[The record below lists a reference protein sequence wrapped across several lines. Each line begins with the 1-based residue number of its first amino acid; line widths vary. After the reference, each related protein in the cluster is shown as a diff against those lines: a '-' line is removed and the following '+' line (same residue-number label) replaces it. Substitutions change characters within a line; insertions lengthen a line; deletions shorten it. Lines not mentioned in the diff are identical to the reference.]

1 MRLSKRWTMLLTNT
15 GAIIMTLL
23 LTWIS
28 VAKENSLV
36 LPAVA
41 GILMLVIC
49 FLSVKTALVILVMS
63 MLLSPEIGVGST
75 SKRDI
80 TIRFDDLLLLIIT
93 VGWLLRMAVLKDVG
107 FMRKTPL
114 NKPIIGFCFLAILST
129 SFGIFRGN
137 VNLLSG
143 MFFVLK
149 LIEYFFVFY
158 MVVNYIETPKD
169 IYLFLRMLLLVCGI
183 VCIYALFQV
192 AIGGDVAAPFEGSTG
207 ERNTLGGYLVL
218 IASVAGGLLF
228 YRDKGKG
235 PFNVIVLLTGIIAVL
250 LFSLSRSGWSG
261 LVISFAAL
269 FIIMRQFKI
278 FVIITIL
285 VIPLAPFLIP
295 KEAKERFEYTFTE
308 SYAAHRQQIEV
319 FGIRLDGSSSARLRS
334 YGLVLQ
340 EVSKHLFFGYGI
352 TGFAFIDGQFFR
364 TLSEMGVIG
373 LGVFIWLLVAIY
385 RLILHTKKIE
395 DLPDTFRG
403 IIVGFQAGFWGVI
416 MHALTAN
423 TFIIIRIAEPF
434 WFFTGLITVMYLLYN
449 KNNTNIATTT
459 TASPDTA
466 AAINGNSGVSA

>member
-1 MRLSKRWTMLLTNT
+1 MRLGKRWTMLLTNAV
-15 GAIIMTLL
+15 AILMTLL

-28 VAKENSLV
+28 IAKENSLV
-36 LPAVA
+36 LPAIA

-49 FLSVKTALVILVMS
+49 FLSVKTALAILIMS
-63 MLLSPEIGVGST
+63 MLLSPEIGIGST

-93 VGWLLRMAVLKDVG
+93 IGWLLRMAVFKDIG

-114 NKPIIGFCFLAILST
+114 NKPIIGFCLLAILST

-158 MVVNYIETPKD
+158 MVVNYVRTADD

-192 AIGGDVAAPFEGSTG
+192 AVGGDVAAPFEGSTG
-207 ERNTLGGYLVL
+207 EKNTLGGYLVL

-228 YRDKGKG
+228 YRDKGKS
-235 PFNVIVLLTGIIAVL
+235 PLMTIILLTGIVAVL

-261 LVISFAAL
+261 LIISFAAL

-285 VIPLAPFLIP
+285 MIPLTPMLIP
-295 KEAKERFEYTFTE
+295 KEAKERFEYTFSE
-308 SYAAHRQQIEV
+308 SYAAHRKQIEI
-319 FGIRLDGSSSARLRS
+319 FGIRLDGSSSARIRS
-334 YGLVLQ
+334 YGLVLR
-340 EVSKHLFFGYGI
+340 EASKHLFFGYGI

-364 TLSEMGVIG
+364 TLSETGVIG
-373 LGVFIWLLVAIY
+373 LGVFIWLLAAVY
-385 RLILHTKKIE
+385 QLILKTKNI
-395 DLPDTFRG
+395 DAIPDTFRG
-403 IIVGFQAGFWGVI
+403 MIVGFQAGFWGII

-434 WFFTGLITVMYLLYN
+434 WFFTGLITVVHLLYN
-449 KNNTNIATTT
+449 KKDTPADSRNTT
-459 TASPDTA
+459 PP
-466 AAINGNSGVSA
+466 AIPMTIHNNSGVSV